1 MRRRTVRT
9 MEKQK
14 KKHTCSGCVWR
25 VQTSEDKVLC
35 MFPRC
40 VRKEYERY
48 GPQGK
53 QSDEKAKDH

>member
-1 MRRRTVRT
+1 

-14 KKHTCSGCVWR
+14 KKHPCSGCVWR
-25 VQTSEDKVLC
+25 VHTSEDKVLC
-35 MFPRC
+35 MFPHC

-48 GPQGK
+48 WPQGK

>member
-1 MRRRTVRT
+1 MTLYTSKVVAQWLCLTER
-9 MEKQK
+9 
-14 KKHTCSGCVWR
+14 R

-48 GPQGK
+48 WPQGK